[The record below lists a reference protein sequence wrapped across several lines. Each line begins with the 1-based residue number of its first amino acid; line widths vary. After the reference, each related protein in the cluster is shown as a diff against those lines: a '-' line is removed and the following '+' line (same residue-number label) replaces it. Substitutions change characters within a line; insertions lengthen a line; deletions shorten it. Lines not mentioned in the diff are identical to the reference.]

1 MKIKLSKGFKK
12 DLIRTLEILT
22 LIVILLTGL
31 ISLIYIGYI
40 AQIMS
45 DNSYNFVTDIV
56 GFSELFMFS
65 NFIKMLMT
73 LMVGL
78 IGVTIMTLS
87 LYIAFNIV
95 YFFFY
100 LFKNIYSYLKENII
114 VHEEEKLTN

>member
-1 MKIKLSKGFKK
+1 MKIKLSKDFKK
-12 DLIRTLEILT
+12 DLTRTLEILT

-40 AQIMS
+40 AQVMS
-45 DNSYNFVTDIV
+45 DSYNFVTDIV
-56 GFSELFMFS
+56 SFSELFMFS

-78 IGVTIMTLS
+78 IAVTIMTLS

-95 YFFFY
+95 YFFYY